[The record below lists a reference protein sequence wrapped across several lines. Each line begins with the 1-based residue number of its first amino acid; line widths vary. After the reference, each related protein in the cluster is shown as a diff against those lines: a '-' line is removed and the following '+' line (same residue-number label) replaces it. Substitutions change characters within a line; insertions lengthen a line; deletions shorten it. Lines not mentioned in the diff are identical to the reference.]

1 MEIQLSTVYL
11 LLTAVLVVLV
21 QRSNAF
27 AVPTTPLSKRCSV
40 VSTSTALKLASKTNE
55 GTIEVSRSD
64 GSTHNLSYRIV
75 RPMSLS
81 SRQAAPIVALHGG
94 PSIPSNYLYPLEDVV
109 PYRSIVFYDQL
120 GCGKSDE
127 PTDSSLYSTQNSV
140 EDLKVNKY
148 RYIYLFYSFLASNKN
163 RQHTLSL
170 HVSHCCTHLLL
181 FTL

>member
-11 LLTAVLVVLV
+11 LLTAVLVLV

-163 RQHTLSL
+163 RQHTLSS